1 MHSRGLKLTDTNP
14 FCLSTIFFFSIIML
28 LEVKTKAHS
37 RGQGP
42 GGEGLAGKHQLEE
55 EG

>member
-1 MHSRGLKLTDTNP
+1 VPKHL
-14 FCLSTIFFFSIIML
+14 FSLITL
-28 LEVKTKAHS
+28 LEVKTKACYS

-42 GGEGLAGKHQLEE
+42 GGEGLAGKQQLEE